1 MYERLDNC
9 PICDHHQYKIVH
21 ICEDKLV
28 SEESFALVRCDECGF
43 VYTNPRPT
51 IEEIGKYYQS
61 DEYVSHSNTKK
72 GIINTLYG
80 IVRNKTLKQKLKLI
94 NSFKTKQKRLLDIGC
109 GTGHFLAT
117 AKKGGWEISGVE
129 KDDNTRHATEAK
141 LDTSL
146 YSDFEEVPENKKFDI
161 ITMWHVLEHVH
172 QLNETI
178 VKLKKLI
185 HKKGRII
192 IAVPNYNAEDRKVYG
207 DEWAAFDVPRH
218 LYHFTQNSMNTLIR
232 KHGMKIKR
240 SLPMKYDA
248 YYVSLLS
255 EQNSKQQKGRIKQ
268 YLDAFLN
275 GLKSNKKAAN
285 TKEYSS
291 LIYIIKS

>member
-9 PICDHHQYKIVH
+9 PICDEAQYKIIH
-21 ICEDKLV
+21 ICEDHLV
-28 SEESFALVRCDECGF
+28 SEESFAIVKCEECGF

-51 IEEIGKYYQS
+51 VSEIGKYYQS
-61 DEYVSHSNTKK
+61 EEYVSHSDTRK
-72 GIINTLYG
+72 GLINWIYG
-80 IVRNKTLKQKLKLI
+80 KVRNRTLKDKLQLI
-94 NSFKTKQKRLLDIGC
+94 NSFNTEGKRILDIGC
-109 GTGHFLAT
+109 GTGHFLSTAQQNGWTVTGVEVDDATRAT
-117 AKKGGWEISGVE
+117 AESRL
-129 KDDNTRHATEAK
+129 NTSIYHHF
-141 LDTSL
+141 D
-146 YSDFEEVPENKKFDI
+146 EVPEKGKYDI

-172 QLNETI
+172 DLNATI

-192 IAVPNYNAEDRKVYG
+192 IAVPNYNSEDRKIYG
-207 DEWAAFDVPRH
+207 DNWAAFDVPRH

-232 KHGMKIKR
+232 KHGMRIKR

-255 EQNSKQQKGRIKQ
+255 EAQLKEQKGKLGQ
-268 YLDAFLN
+268 YMTAFKN
-275 GLKSNKKAAN
+275 GYFSNKKAKL

-291 LIYIIKS
+291 LIYIIKL